1 MANDRRAVF
10 FDLQGTLG
18 GSAYGDITSFAF
30 FDNAKE
36 ALRIIQDC
44 GYLLFI
50 ITNQSR
56 IAKGIISHDDFDHSA
71 DRLISELRESGISV
85 EKVFCCPHRKEDG
98 CSCRKPKPYFPKIAA
113 EEYGLNLS
121 ECIFIGDIYHSDVEM
136 ARNVG
141 SKAYLVMTGAG
152 HASLEEM
159 KLSPYE
165 RVVLTENILSA
176 AHEIEKE
183 VRHEKKY

>member
-71 DRLISELRESGISV
+71 DRLISELRESGIS
-85 EKVFCCPHRKEDG
+85 
-98 CSCRKPKPYFPKIAA
+98 
-113 EEYGLNLS
+113 
-121 ECIFIGDIYHSDVEM
+121 
-136 ARNVG
+136 
-141 SKAYLVMTGAG
+141 
-152 HASLEEM
+152 
-159 KLSPYE
+159 
-165 RVVLTENILSA
+165 
-176 AHEIEKE
+176 
-183 VRHEKKY
+183 